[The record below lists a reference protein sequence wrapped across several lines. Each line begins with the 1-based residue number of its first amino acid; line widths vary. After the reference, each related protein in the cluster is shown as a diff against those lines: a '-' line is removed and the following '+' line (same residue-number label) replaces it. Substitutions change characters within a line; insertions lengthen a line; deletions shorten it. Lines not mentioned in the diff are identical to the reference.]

1 MTLIEFFEK
10 DAIENI
16 CSSLTK
22 TPDRVIL
29 IGDKLK
35 LMQQHA
41 ENYKEILSSR
51 GMDIEFIC
59 RAVNKNK
66 MQTIIDALSMFAEQ
80 YDDCVFDLTGGEDLY
95 LVAAG
100 IVSERYKDK
109 NIQMHRF
116 NIRNNTIIDGDED
129 GKTILENDAPV
140 LSVEENIRIY
150 GGDIVYDENREDTTF
165 RWDMTP
171 DFKRDINAMWDICR
185 QDTRLWNTQI
195 CVFEAAERLTGYTD
209 DLTISIP
216 TRQLEEEVESNGGKF
231 KFFWRIINGLKDA
244 GLIYDFYSDD
254 DISSFTYKNNQVK
267 YCLTVAG
274 QALEMKVFLAAL
286 EAQEN
291 DGTKTYNDVMNG
303 VYIDWDG
310 DISTDQ
316 DGYDTE
322 NEIDVI
328 MMHGM
333 VPVFISC
340 KNGCVD
346 KDELY
351 KLNAVATRFGGKYA
365 KKVLLATSL
374 DDSDRSN
381 YLRQRAKDMGIR
393 LVEGYKHN
401 GNCRDFTDMNDIE
414 INRVIRS
421 LWSN

>member
-22 TPDRVIL
+22 APERVVL

-35 LMQQHA
+35 LMQRHA
-41 ENYKEILSSR
+41 ENYKEILLSR
-51 GMDIEFIC
+51 GMDVEFIC

-66 MQTIIDALSMFAEQ
+66 MQTIIDALSMFVEQ

-140 LSVEENIRIY
+140 LSIEENIRIY
-150 GGDIVYDENREDTTF
+150 GGDIVYDENKEDTTF
-165 RWDMTP
+165 RWNMTP
-171 DFKRDINAMWDICR
+171 DFKRDINAMWEICR
-185 QDTRLWNTQI
+185 QDARLWNTQI
-195 CVFEAAERLTGYTD
+195 CVFEVAERLSGYTE
-209 DLTISIP
+209 DLMISVP
-216 TRQLEEEVESNGGKF
+216 TEH
-231 KFFWRIINGLKDA
+231 LKDA
-244 GLIYDFYSDD
+244 VKRNGGTYVVIRRIIDGLYNAGLLEEYSIDD
-254 DISSFTYKNNQVK
+254 DMFSLTFKNTQVK

-274 QALEMKVFLAAL
+274 QVLEMKVFLAAL
-286 EAQEN
+286 DAQEK
-291 DGTKTYNDVMNG
+291 DGSKTYNDVMNG
-303 VYIDWDG
+303 VFIDWDG

-316 DGYDTE
+316 YSFDTE
-322 NEIDVI
+322 NEIDVM

-333 VPVFISC
+333 VPVFVSC
-340 KNGCVD
+340 KNGYVD

-365 KKVLLATSL
+365 KKVLVATSL
-374 DDSDRSN
+374 DNSDFSN
-381 YLRQRAKDMGIR
+381 YLRQRAEDMGIR
-393 LVEGYKHN
+393 LVEGYSHN
-401 GNCRDFTDMNDIE
+401 GNYKDFTDMNDIE